1 MGTPH
6 QDWPGHGDG
15 STPFGP
21 RASPAGAFLRRLP
34 WELRLLLLS
43 PFYIGIPLGLLL
55 AGVFVYYTTIIP
67 NPMIMR
73 HKERAPAVRI
83 LARDGTLLTD
93 RGAVEAYVPLDEL
106 PQHMINA
113 VVATEDRRFFEH
125 WGLDPIGL
133 LRAAYTNLRSGRVAQ
148 GGSTI
153 TQQLAKNLFLS
164 SERSLA
170 RKAEE
175 LVLALWLEI
184 RLGKRNILELYL
196 NRVYFG
202 AGAYGVEAAAQ
213 RFFNKHARELTLPEA
228 AVLAGLLKAPSK
240 FSPASNPE
248 SARARARTVLAKIVE
263 SGLLGPIEME
273 VAANAN
279 LTFADRHHNR
289 DKTGVDY
296 AVDAVLEK
304 LPTLV
309 GYKPGELIVETTI
322 DLALQRRAQAL
333 VQEALAEGNG
343 SGASQAGMLMMELDG
358 AVRVL
363 VGGRSYAESQFNRA
377 LRAKR
382 QPGSAF
388 KMFVYLAALEK
399 GMRPDSIVHDLP
411 ILGAGWSPRN
421 EGAGYRGSVTMRD
434 ALTHS
439 MNAAAARLHLSIGP
453 RNTAAV
459 AHRLGIQSELR
470 EDASLALGTSEV
482 TLMELTSAYGV
493 IANQGRSLEPYF
505 IRRIRNS
512 AGDVLYVHRPEPPRT
527 LVAAPKVAS
536 LNDMLTSVVQ
546 NGTGKRAQLPRH
558 MAAGKTGTSQ
568 DFRDA
573 WFVGYTAQMVGG
585 VWVGNDDRR
594 PMNRV
599 MGGNLPARLWRDV
612 MAQAHETRTPV
623 ALPMQVR
630 DLPATAETKPRDERT
645 RLPRGPVPPEPI
657 YRNSIDQ
664 ILNSELSRPSASSAD
679 APPRADGSS
688 QMSGLLRDLGVGA
701 PMPRASVYQ
710 AP

>member
-1 MGTPH
+1 MGQPLNKG
-6 QDWPGHGDG
+6 PGNASHGP
-15 STPFGP
+15 SGP
-21 RASPAGAFLRRLP
+21 TGPAGRSLLQRLP
-34 WELRLLLLS
+34 WELRFLILS
-43 PFYIGIPLGLLL
+43 PIYVGLPAALAL
-55 AGVFVYYTTIIP
+55 AGLFIYYTTIIP
-67 NPMIMR
+67 NPMILR
-73 HKERAPAVRI
+73 AKERAPVVRI

-93 RGAVEAYVPLDEL
+93 RGGVETYVPLDLL
-106 PQHMINA
+106 PQHLVDA

-125 WGLDPIGL
+125 WGLDPVGL

-153 TQQLAKNLFLS
+153 TQQLAKNLFLN

-175 LVLALWLEI
+175 LVLALWLEV

-202 AGAYGVEAAAQ
+202 GGAYGVEAAAQ
-213 RFFNKHARELTLPEA
+213 RFFNKPARQVTLPEA

-240 FSPASNPE
+240 FSPVSSPE
-248 SARARARTVLAKIVE
+248 SARARARTVLAKMQE
-263 SGLLGPIEME
+263 AGLLSAEGAE
-273 VAANAN
+273 AAASGDVQ
-279 LTFADRHHNR
+279 FADRHHAR

-304 LPTLV
+304 LPLLTAGKTGDLV
-309 GYKPGELIVETTI
+309 VETTI
-322 DLALQRRAQAL
+322 DLALQKRAQGL

-343 SGASQAGMLMMELDG
+343 TGASQAGMIAMELDG
-358 AVRVL
+358 AIRVL

-382 QPGSAF
+382 QPGSSF
-388 KMFVYLAALEK
+388 KVFVYLAALEN

-411 ILGAGWSPRN
+411 ILGSGWSPRN
-421 EGAGYRGSVTMRD
+421 ESAGYRGAVTMRE

-439 MNAAAARLHLSIGP
+439 MNAATARLHMSIGAKK
-453 RNTAAV
+453 TANA
-459 AHRLGIQSELR
+459 AHRLGIHSELR

-482 TLMELTSAYGV
+482 TLIELTEAYGV
-493 IANQGRSLEPYF
+493 IANQGRSVEPYM
-505 IRRIRNS
+505 IRRVKAAS
-512 AGDVLYVHRPEPPRT
+512 GEVLFQHHVPALRT
-527 LVAAPKVAS
+527 LVAPQQVAA

-546 NGTGKRAQLPRH
+546 KGTGKRAQLPRH
-558 MAAGKTGTSQ
+558 VVAGKTGTSQ

-594 PMNRV
+594 PMNRI

-612 MAQAHETRTPV
+612 MAAAHENRAPV
-623 ALPMQVR
+623 PLPLQASQIAPVTAKSTEPQSRFARAPMLPSEPIEP
-630 DLPATAETKPRDERT
+630 DLFNRAAGENH
-645 RLPRGPVPPEPI
+645 PVPP
-657 YRNSIDQ
+657 
-664 ILNSELSRPSASSAD
+664 
-679 APPRADGSS
+679 
-688 QMSGLLRDLGVGA
+688 
-701 PMPRASVYQ
+701 ASVYGGDRRRQ
-710 AP
+710 MDGLFKELGLTKP